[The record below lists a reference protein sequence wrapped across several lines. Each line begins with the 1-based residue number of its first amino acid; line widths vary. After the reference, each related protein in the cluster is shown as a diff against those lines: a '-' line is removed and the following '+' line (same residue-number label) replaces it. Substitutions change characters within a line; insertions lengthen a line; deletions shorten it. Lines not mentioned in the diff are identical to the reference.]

1 MKAIDAFSPLGVVDL
16 TSDGVEVEPSFEPA
30 LDTEGD
36 LGGAAAEEIP
46 SPSEEEIRR
55 QVEQAELAESAR
67 DFYKGQCSP
76 GEYADGYVC
85 LQFAVQ
91 PFRAVTRG
99 KTPVNSYA

>member
-36 LGGAAAEEIP
+36 LGGAAAEEIQ

-55 QVEQAELAESAR
+55 QVEQAELAESR
-67 DFYKGQCSP
+67 EISTKK
-76 GEYADGYVC
+76 YADGYVC